1 MDTKEK
7 LEKLL
12 GELNLYEFE
21 IFSFNDITKEI
32 DLFVLIDYANELLDN
47 PNYEFEKYLKER
59 CAFYYDKAIHSR
71 LTLAPTI
78 RANFKSLNFI
88 DYKDDDFEFGVK
100 FPSKVPN
107 FKEEKE
113 LETKFIDL
121 TKAFLI
127 RVLGEV

>member
-21 IFSFNDITKEI
+21 IFSFNDTTKEI

-59 CAFYYDKAIHSR
+59 CA
-71 LTLAPTI
+71 
-78 RANFKSLNFI
+78 
-88 DYKDDDFEFGVK
+88 
-100 FPSKVPN
+100 
-107 FKEEKE
+107 
-113 LETKFIDL
+113 
-121 TKAFLI
+121 
-127 RVLGEV
+127 